1 MNKEHNIIL
10 HSYKHDQS
18 LHRVWKTET
27 LLEDNEEVV
36 ILANKRTRVVES
48 NGRFWYTKE
57 PSVAFFFKKHW
68 YNVIGIIKKSEITY
82 YCNLSSPVV
91 RDEEALKYI
100 DYDLDI
106 KVDSSF
112 RMTVLDINEF
122 NKHQELMQYPEK
134 IKTILMEEFEDL
146 KQRIASRGFPFKK
159 ETVREWYDKYL
170 KLQGE

>member
-1 MNKEHNIIL
+1 
-10 HSYKHDQS
+10 
-18 LHRVWKTET
+18 
-27 LLEDNEEVV
+27 
-36 ILANKRTRVVES
+36 
-48 NGRFWYTKE
+48 
-57 PSVAFFFKKHW
+57 
-68 YNVIGIIKKSEITY
+68 VIGIIKKNEITY

-106 KVDSSF
+106 KVDSSY
-112 RMTVLDINEF
+112 RMTVLDMNEF

-159 ETVREWYDKYL
+159 ETVWEWYDKYL